1 MENNNSQEIIQL
13 MRTYNL
19 NQRMY
24 HLNNL
29 DYNRNINTL
38 LNRIDF
44 PQTNTQYVNPPF
56 RNTFTNNT
64 REFYNNYPNN
74 RTNTDNNLVISLIQQ
89 LMHPNNVQI
98 QGLNDEQI
106 NINTQNIHYTTELNE
121 PRCPITYENFEENEE
136 ICQIIHCGH
145 YFKKNAIYRWFQR
158 STVCP
163 ICRHNLSPTINNDL
177 NNSENSINTN
187 IIDPSLNNF
196 FFSMY
201 NDNFSDNLI
210 TTSSNNDVSGNRI
223 YNFEFPMYFPPN
235 Y

>member
-1 MENNNSQEIIQL
+1 MENNNSQDLIQSIRSII
-13 MRTYNL
+13 YNYNY

-29 DYNRNINTL
+29 DYNRNMTTL
-38 LNRIDF
+38 LNRMEIIQNQQI
-44 PQTNTQYVNPPF
+44 PQYRNPPSS
-56 RNTFTNNT
+56 NNT
-64 REFYNNYPNN
+64 YYNNN
-74 RTNTDNNLVISLIQQ
+74 RDNTDYNNLVIRLIQQ
-89 LMHPNNVQI
+89 MMHPNNI
-98 QGLNDEQI
+98 NGLSNEQI
-106 NINTQNIHYTTELNE
+106 NIYTQNIHYTNELNE

-145 YFKKNAIYRWFQR
+145 YFKKNAIYRWFQI

-163 ICRHNLSPTINNDL
+163 VCRHDLTGNINNNENAI
-177 NNSENSINTN
+177 NNN

-210 TTSSNNDVSGNRI
+210 STSFENDGSGNRI

-235 Y
+235 I

>member
-1 MENNNSQEIIQL
+1 MENNNSQDLIQSIRSIIYN
-13 MRTYNL
+13 YNL

-29 DYNRNINTL
+29 DYNRNMTTL
-38 LNRIDF
+38 LNRMEIIQNQQI
-44 PQTNTQYVNPPF
+44 PQYRNPP
-56 RNTFTNNT
+56 FTNNT
-64 REFYNNYPNN
+64 YDYNNRN
-74 RTNTDNNLVISLIQQ
+74 NTDYNNLVIRLIQQ
-89 LMHPNNVQI
+89 MMHPSNIN
-98 QGLNDEQI
+98 GLSNEQI
-106 NINTQNIHYTTELNE
+106 NIYTQNIHYTNELNE

-163 ICRHNLSPTINNDL
+163 VCRHDLTGNINTNTINNENAI
-177 NNSENSINTN
+177 NNN

-210 TTSSNNDVSGNRI
+210 STSFENDGSGNSI

-235 Y
+235 I